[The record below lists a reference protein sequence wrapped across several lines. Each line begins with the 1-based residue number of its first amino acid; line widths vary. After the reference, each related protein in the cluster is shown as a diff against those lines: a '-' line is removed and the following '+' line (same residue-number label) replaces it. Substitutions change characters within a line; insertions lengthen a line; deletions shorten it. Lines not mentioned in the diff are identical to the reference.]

1 MCDDEAK
8 FGGLRRYARRR
19 SRGRTPHRPRRLSI
33 EALEARHLLAANF
46 VINEFM
52 ADNGG
57 QLLDNY
63 GAASDW
69 VEIHNSG
76 DMAGSLNGYYLTDE
90 AGDKTKW
97 QFPDVTIPAGGYLLV
112 FASNQDD
119 RDPAQPLHTN
129 FALSNNGE
137 YLGLIAPDGQ
147 TVVHE
152 YAPPV
157 PPQHEN
163 VSYGVG
169 EVASEFNYLSPGAA
183 AKTIV
188 PTNNAYDAVWSSP
201 SYVPDS
207 NWIDGTTGIGFGQ
220 TYNGFIV
227 RTYDANI
234 QASSPIGTSLDS
246 IEEALEVIGNPAA
259 RASVTGRKLCDREF
273 RQYRLATQHGPLRR
287 RRRVSRSNQSDELQ
301 SFCHGDVCR
310 GEHSHRRRLD
320 VRHSQ
325 QRGLPAHGGR
335 L

>member
-1 MCDDEAK
+1 M
-8 FGGLRRYARRR
+8 
-19 SRGRTPHRPRRLSI
+19 
-33 EALEARHLLAANF
+33 LAANF

-97 QFPDVTIPAGGYLLV
+97 QFPDVTIPAGGFLLV

-119 RDPAQPLHTN
+119 RDPAQPLHTS

-152 YAPPV
+152 YTLPV

-163 VSYGVG
+163 VSYGIG
-169 EVASEFNYLSPGAA
+169 EVASEFNYISPGAA

-201 SYVPDS
+201 RLCAGRQLDRWHDGRRLWPDLQRFH
-207 NWIDGTTGIGFGQ
+207 GAHVRCQHPGQ
-220 TYNGFIV
+220 
-227 RTYDANI
+227 
-234 QASSPIGTSLDS
+234 QP
-246 IEEALEVIGNPAA
+246 
-259 RASVTGRKLCDREF
+259 DRHVAG
-273 RQYRLATQHGPLRR
+273 Q
-287 RRRVSRSNQSDELQ
+287 
-301 SFCHGDVCR
+301 
-310 GEHSHRRRLD
+310 HRRSVGSDRQSGGT
-320 VRHSQ
+320 H
-325 QRGLPAHGGR
+325 LPFGPETIR
-335 L
+335 R